1 MALTTVRQHSITSR
15 KLLRASWGR
24 VAAMSLLCWKVYFQT
39 QLWEVFPLL
48 CPSTAAGFKNTR
60 GERTPLST
68 QQCGECTPEQS
79 SRYFLTLCPTL
90 PHGKARGPQNQRRIQ
105 TACLAFILYWPFTK
119 ECCQYIV
126 MSSARFTTD
135 GPFQQWVRTCFITS
149 KGHLDLAS
157 HSQAINFWPQKKKA
171 TVKDF
176 EVLGIFE
183 DCQNKK
189 WFPCPLRI
197 SFTLS
202 QVNNSTWKIPAW
214 QN

>member
-1 MALTTVRQHSITSR
+1 
-15 KLLRASWGR
+15 
-24 VAAMSLLCWKVYFQT
+24 MSLLCRKVYFQT
-39 QLWEVFPLL
+39 PLWEAFPLL
-48 CPSTAAGFKNTR
+48 CPSTAAGFRSTR

-68 QQCGECTPEQS
+68 QQCGECTPEQA
-79 SRYFLTLCPTL
+79 SRYFLTLRPTL
-90 PHGKARGPQNQRRIQ
+90 PHGKAHGPQNQRIQ

-119 ECCQYIV
+119 ESCQHIV
-126 MSSARFTTD
+126 MSSARFITD
-135 GPFQQWVRTCFITS
+135 FPFQQWVRPCFITS

-157 HSQAINFWPQKKKA
+157 HSQAINFWPQKKA

-176 EVLGIFE
+176 EVLRIFE

-189 WFPCPLRI
+189 RLPCPLRI